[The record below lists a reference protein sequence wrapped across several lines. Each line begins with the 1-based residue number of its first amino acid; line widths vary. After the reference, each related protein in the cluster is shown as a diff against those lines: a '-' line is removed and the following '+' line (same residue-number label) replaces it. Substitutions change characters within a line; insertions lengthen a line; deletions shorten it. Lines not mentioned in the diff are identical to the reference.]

1 MKRKKVIQM
10 NQFDEESFDRPI
22 PGMGMT
28 AELGGRPWQQPPTY
42 STIEETSDYYIE
54 RMSNTAF
61 KEQLL
66 DVMEMGVPLSTLAN
80 TIQLTSV
87 MQGLHT
93 VDVGML
99 VIPILIEAMML
110 IGDAAD
116 VKYTTGMEGS
126 KAERPALTSR
136 IIAELKSKQGNDEDE
151 TMSMETE
158 ETVPTEEEKEVS
170 EDMPMEQPKGL
181 MARRV

>member
-1 MKRKKVIQM
+1 M
-10 NQFDEESFDRPI
+10 NQFDEQSFDRPI

-28 AELGGRPWQQPPTY
+28 AELGGRPWQTPPTY
-42 STIEETSDYYIE
+42 ATIEETSDYYIE
-54 RMSNTAF
+54 RMANPAF

-80 TIQLTSV
+80 TIQMASV
-87 MQGLHT
+87 MEGLHT

-99 VIPILIEAMML
+99 VIPILVEAMML

-116 VKYTTGMEGS
+116 VKYTTGMEGTKS
-126 KAERPALTSR
+126 ERPALTGR
-136 IIAELKSKQGNDEDE
+136 IITELKSKQGNAED
-151 TMSMETE
+151 M
-158 ETVPTEEEKEVS
+158 PTEEVVEEVEQEQES
-170 EDMPMEQPKGL
+170 EEMPMEQPKGL

>member
-1 MKRKKVIQM
+1 M

-28 AELGGRPWQQPPTY
+28 AELGGRPWQTPPTY
-42 STIEETSDYYIE
+42 ATIEETSDYYIE
-54 RMSNTAF
+54 RMANPAF

-99 VIPILIEAMML
+99 VIPILVEAMML

-116 VKYTTGMEGS
+116 VKYVTGMEDTKS
-126 KAERPALTSR
+126 ERPGLNSR
-136 IIAELKSKQGNDEDE
+136 IITELKSKQGNAED
-151 TMSMETE
+151 M
-158 ETVPTEEEKEVS
+158 PTEEVVEEVEQEQDS
-170 EDMPMEQPKGL
+170 EEMPMEQPKGL